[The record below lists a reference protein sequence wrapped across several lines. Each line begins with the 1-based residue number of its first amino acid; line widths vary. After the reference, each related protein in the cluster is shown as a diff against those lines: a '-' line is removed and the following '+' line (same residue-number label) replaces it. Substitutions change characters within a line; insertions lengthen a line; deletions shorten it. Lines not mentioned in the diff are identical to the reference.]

1 MTSSYYRE
9 PTYEI
14 SFRFRKILV
23 PVDGSESS
31 LFALDLALDFA
42 RRYGSRI
49 TVLHVKVED
58 SDHGSVLDKAKQRA
72 SKRPVLVEFK
82 ERTCNPE
89 NSSVAN
95 EILQEVYEGGYDAV
109 FIGARG
115 TTVSEDIHVGST
127 ALSLVTHAPVT
138 VVVVR

>member
-1 MTSSYYRE
+1 MQGSYHRE

-14 SFRFRKILV
+14 SFRFRRILV
-23 PVDGSESS
+23 PVDGSEASF
-31 LFALDLALDFA
+31 FALDLALDFA

-49 TVLHVKVED
+49 TVLHVRAE
-58 SDHGSVLDKAKQRA
+58 SEEHSSVLEKAKQRA
-72 SKRPVLVEFK
+72 SKRPVVLEFK
-82 ERTCNPE
+82 ERAYRPE
-89 NSSVAN
+89 NSSVAS
-95 EILQEVYEGGYDAV
+95 EILKEIYEGGYDAV
-109 FIGARG
+109 FMGARG

>member
-1 MTSSYYRE
+1 LGQSYYRE

-14 SFRFRKILV
+14 SFRFRRILV

-49 TVLHVKVED
+49 TVLHVRVEGLGD
-58 SDHGSVLDKAKQRA
+58 KGVLDKAKRRA
-72 SKRPVLVEFK
+72 SGKPVHVEFK
-82 ERTCNPE
+82 ERVCSPRS
-89 NSSVAN
+89 SSVAS
-95 EILQEVYEGGYDAV
+95 EILEEVYEGGYDAV
-109 FIGARG
+109 IIGARG
-115 TTVSEDIHVGST
+115 TTVSEDIQVGST

>member
-1 MTSSYYRE
+1 MGAQYYRE

-49 TVLHVKVED
+49 TVLHVKVGD
-58 SDHGSVLDKAKQRA
+58 NQGSVLEKARRRA
-72 SKRPVLVEFK
+72 ARRPVAVEFK
-82 ERTCNPE
+82 ERICIPE
-89 NSSVAN
+89 NSSVAS
-95 EILQEVYEGGYDAV
+95 EILKEIYEGGYDAV

-115 TTVSEDIHVGST
+115 TTVSEDIQVGST